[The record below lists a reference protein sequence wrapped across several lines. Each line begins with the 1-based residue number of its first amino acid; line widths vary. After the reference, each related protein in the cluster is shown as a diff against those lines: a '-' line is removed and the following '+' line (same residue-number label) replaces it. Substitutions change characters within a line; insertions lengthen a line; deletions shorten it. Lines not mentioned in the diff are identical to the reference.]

1 MRVAS
6 LPTSRR
12 FALLT
17 LPFVLGCGG
26 ESVAPDVDP
35 TGELSVAMATWVP
48 GAGDN
53 CTVEIHNQYAT
64 VGPDGKLYPTWHP
77 PVDPETGCNF
87 GHEHGRD
94 PHGSDLYGEVGD
106 IPFAYANEQ
115 LDVWDP
121 TGKRHEDHVGHKIE
135 WANDVEFS
143 TGDGIGEFLPGDLR
157 RAW

>member
-1 MRVAS
+1 MRVAR
-6 LPTSRR
+6 LPASSR
-12 FALLT
+12 FALCAL
-17 LPFVLGCGG
+17 FFALGCGG

-53 CTVEIHNQYAT
+53 CTVEIHNQNAT

-94 PHGSDLYGEVGD
+94 PSGSDLYADLDGL
-106 IPFAYANEQ
+106 PFGYANE
-115 LDVWDP
+115 VRAIEDP
-121 TGKRHEDHVGHKIE
+121 ANPRDEDHVGHK
-135 WANDVEFS
+135 V
-143 TGDGIGEFLPGDLR
+143 
-157 RAW
+157 